1 MSTKT
6 EQANTPPVQPRKD
19 TERETREAVVEDAG
33 KTEVDDRDLVH
44 GEGGTLGLGED
55 EDLNRDD

>member
-1 MSTKT
+1 MSTKR
-6 EQANTPPVQPRKD
+6 EQPTPPLAPPRKD
-19 TERETREAVVEDAG
+19 TERVTREAVVEDVG

-44 GEGGTLGLGED
+44 GEGGTLGGED

>member
-1 MSTKT
+1 MSTVP
-6 EQANTPPVQPRKD
+6 EQAFTPPTEPRKN
-19 TERETREAVVEDAG
+19 TERETCEAVVEDAG
-33 KTEVDDRDLVH
+33 KAEVDDRDLVH

>member
-6 EQANTPPVQPRKD
+6 EQANTPPVKPRKD

-44 GEGGTLGLGED
+44 GEAA
-55 EDLNRDD
+55 RSVSARMRI